1 MFASYREFP
10 RRDLLDDRLVRA
22 VDASNDT
29 VGDSITL
36 AEFSALPCLAT
47 ACGHEVSPAE
57 AQLDALGIARTTE
70 IPTAFGLAPLLLRG
84 THRIA
89 LIHERLALFP
99 AEPTSRRLLE
109 PPMPLQPIHQLM
121 LWANRS
127 EHHPAHQWLQ
137 RRIGAFAEARD
148 AVAGGRP

>member
-1 MFASYREFP
+1 
-10 RRDLLDDRLVRA
+10 VCA

-57 AQLDALGIARTTE
+57 AQLDALRIARTTE
-70 IPTAFGLAPLLLRG
+70 ITTAFGLAPLLLWG

-89 LIHERLALFP
+89 LIHGRLTRFLADQ
-99 AEPTSRRLLE
+99 TSLRLLE
-109 PPMPLQPIHQLM
+109 PPMPLQPIH
-121 LWANRS
+121 
-127 EHHPAHQWLQ
+127 PA
-137 RRIGAFAEARD
+137 D
-148 AVAGGRP
+148 AVGQPLRARPGAPVAPAAHRRLRRGS